1 MDLVL
6 TFLLVVVGLLLLL
19 LSLAGL
25 GFGVYMAFDERNRE
39 QGIFLAIW
47 LVPAV
52 AASLGIVLRDWV
64 TFTIGALCFVIAGAA
79 LALERHGSKE
89 KLRSRRTGPAS
100 PNADANAGA
109 KKKRPLPEKPQRY
122 PLAGA
127 EQLLEA
133 SKRWFSGKAR
143 TRK

>member
-1 MDLVL
+1 MDFLL
-6 TFLLVVVGLLLLL
+6 TLLLVVVGLLLLL

-25 GFGVYMAFDERNRE
+25 AFGVFMAFDERNRE
-39 QGIFLAIW
+39 QGVFFAIW

-79 LALERHGSKE
+79 LALERHSSKE
-89 KLRSRRTGPAS
+89 QPRSKRTSPAS
-100 PNADANAGA
+100 TNASA
-109 KKKRPLPEKPQRY
+109 KKKRPLSEKPQR
-122 PLAGA
+122 PPRAGA

-133 SKRWFSGKAR
+133 SRRWFSGRAR

>member
-1 MDLVL
+1 MDLLL
-6 TFLLVVVGLLLLL
+6 TLLLIVVGLLLLL

-25 GFGVYMAFDERNRE
+25 TFGVFMALDERNRE
-39 QGIFLAIW
+39 QGVFFAIW

-79 LALERHGSKE
+79 LALEHHGSKE
-89 KLRSRRTGPAS
+89 HPRSRRKNPAS
-100 PNADANAGA
+100 ANAGV
-109 KKKRPLPEKPQRY
+109 KKKRPLLEKPQSS
-122 PLAGA
+122 PLTGA
-127 EQLLEA
+127 EQLFKA
-133 SKRWFSGKAR
+133 SKRWFSGRAR

>member
-1 MDLVL
+1 VNFLL
-6 TFLLVVVGLLLLL
+6 TLLLVVVGLLLLL

-25 GFGVYMAFDERNRE
+25 AFGVFMAFDERSRE
-39 QGIFLAIW
+39 QGVFFAIW

-64 TFTIGALCFVIAGAA
+64 TFTVGALCFVIAGAA

-89 KLRSRRTGPAS
+89 QPRSRRTSPA
-100 PNADANAGA
+100 NTDA
-109 KKKRPLPEKPQRY
+109 KKKRPVPKKPQRS
-122 PLAGA
+122 PRAGA

-133 SKRWFSGKAR
+133 SRRWFSGRAR